1 MNQMFSNNTIND
13 SVAPTGVFRLIAFDD
28 QGNQLWEYEDANLVV
43 TVGRTSLATLLGSAV
58 LANKHV
64 DKISFGDN
72 GADPLISDTVITN
85 PFDKAVAGVTYPAAG
100 SVQFDFTLE
109 LSENNGVTIRE
120 FGLKSQDGTLFARK
134 TRAPIE
140 KDNTIR
146 LEGSWTIT
154 F

>member
-1 MNQMFSNNTIND
+1 MSFSNSKIND
-13 SVAPTGVFRLIAFDD
+13 SIKPTGIFRLAAFDD
-28 QGNQLWEYEDANLVV
+28 DGNQLWEYEDANLVV
-43 TVGRTSLATLLGSAV
+43 TVGRTSLATLLGSAI
-58 LANKHV
+58 LPNKHV
-64 DKISFGDN
+64 DQISFGDN
-72 GADPLISDTVITN
+72 GADPIISDTAITN
-85 PFDKAVAGVTYPAAG
+85 PFTKALAGVSYPAAG

-120 FGLKSQDGTLFARK
+120 FGLISNDLTLFARK

-146 LEGSWTIT
+146 LEGSWTVT